1 MEKLAIFLMIF
12 CAIGTL
18 AYQGIPYLFRHYSKV
33 QEKRMEKA
41 TRHLDQMFI
50 STEKHHFLPL
60 FMVMPLSLGLLGFFL
75 LRNPVGLFI
84 GLALGLISP
93 PIIIKQLSLR
103 RRRKFQNQL
112 VDGLMFLSSALR
124 AGMSLNQALEVLV
137 EEMSPP
143 ISDEFVLV
151 IRENQMGVVLE
162 DCLVHLK
169 QRMPVADLD
178 LITTAI
184 GIARETGGDLTEI
197 FGQLVYT
204 MREKKKLEDRV
215 KALTVQGRLQG
226 IVMSILPIA
235 FGFFIYFI
243 SPSNFQVMVEDSL
256 GRGLL
261 IYAGVSE
268 IVGIIMIRKLSKVEV

>member
-18 AYQGIPYLFRHYSKV
+18 AYQGIPYFFRHYSEV
-33 QEKRMEKA
+33 QRKRMEKA